1 MAKGWNIDPAAF
13 AGLVAEDVKL
23 RQRTIAIQ
31 LLNEIV
37 QRSPVGNPE
46 LWAINATAVQYNKA
60 VGEWNESL
68 YAVPANLTKTGRLRK
83 KVRVNDSM
91 DIRRPAEYRAGTFRA
106 SHFVSIGEPDHSVP
120 TEPDPRGT
128 MTFLNGKNIIDQAP
142 AYSVIYIQSNLP
154 YSVPLENG
162 HSTQA
167 PTGVYAVSF
176 NGVIQAYKWPLQKS
190 ETLSFPEWRHRP
202 LLPLMRW
209 IIPMVRYLT
218 PATAISGPA
227 SPTLQDRLAQP
238 RSGMG
243 QSSTGRA
250 YSSFSYLFRLA
261 PGRCLSPGRLIS

>member
-1 MAKGWNIDPAAF
+1 
-13 AGLVAEDVKL
+13 
-23 RQRTIAIQ
+23 
-31 LLNEIV
+31 
-37 QRSPVGNPE
+37 
-46 LWAINATAVQYNKA
+46 
-60 VGEWNESL
+60 
-68 YAVPANLTKTGRLRK
+68 K

-176 NGVIQAYKWPLQKS
+176 NGVIQAYK
-190 ETLSFPEWRHRP
+190 
-202 LLPLMRW
+202 
-209 IIPMVRYLT
+209 
-218 PATAISGPA
+218 
-227 SPTLQDRLAQP
+227 
-238 RSGMG
+238 
-243 QSSTGRA
+243 
-250 YSSFSYLFRLA
+250 
-261 PGRCLSPGRLIS
+261 

>member
-13 AGLVAEDVKL
+13 AGLVEDDVRI

-68 YAVPANLTKTGRLRK
+68 YADPANLTKTGRLRK

-106 SHFVSIGEPDHSVP
+106 SHFVSIGEPNHSVP

-154 YSVPLENG
+154 YSVALENG
-162 HSTQA
+162 HSKQA
-167 PTGVYAVSF
+167 ATGVYAVSF
-176 NGVIQAYKWPLQKS
+176 NGVVQANK
-190 ETLSFPEWRHRP
+190 
-202 LLPLMRW
+202 
-209 IIPMVRYLT
+209 
-218 PATAISGPA
+218 
-227 SPTLQDRLAQP
+227 
-238 RSGMG
+238 
-243 QSSTGRA
+243 
-250 YSSFSYLFRLA
+250 
-261 PGRCLSPGRLIS
+261 

>member
-13 AGLVAEDVKL
+13 AGLVEDDVRL

-68 YAVPANLTKTGRLRK
+68 YADPANLTKTGRLRK
-83 KVRVNDSM
+83 KVRVNDGM

-106 SHFVSIGEPDHSVP
+106 SHFVSIGEPDHSIP
-120 TEPDPRGT
+120 SEPDPLGT
-128 MTFLNGKNIIDQAP
+128 MTFLNGKNIINQAP

-176 NGVIQAYKWPLQKS
+176 NGVIQAYK
-190 ETLSFPEWRHRP
+190 
-202 LLPLMRW
+202 
-209 IIPMVRYLT
+209 
-218 PATAISGPA
+218 
-227 SPTLQDRLAQP
+227 
-238 RSGMG
+238 
-243 QSSTGRA
+243 
-250 YSSFSYLFRLA
+250 
-261 PGRCLSPGRLIS
+261 

>member
-68 YAVPANLTKTGRLRK
+68 YADPANLTKTGRLRK
-83 KVRVNDSM
+83 KARVNDSM

-106 SHFVSIGEPDHSVP
+106 SHFVSIGEPNHSVP

-154 YSVPLENG
+154 YPCLWRMATN
-162 HSTQA
+162 
-167 PTGVYAVSF
+167 TGA
-176 NGVIQAYKWPLQKS
+176 
-190 ETLSFPEWRHRP
+190 
-202 LLPLMRW
+202 
-209 IIPMVRYLT
+209 
-218 PATAISGPA
+218 
-227 SPTLQDRLAQP
+227 DR
-238 RSGMG
+238 
-243 QSSTGRA
+243 
-250 YSSFSYLFRLA
+250 RL
-261 PGRCLSPGRLIS
+261 CRLV